1 MQRLKESSSFLE
13 NHTEVAASF
22 DQSGAAVQRLLQRIG
37 RKDMSAK
44 ILQINYKL
52 NGSRT
57 EYEQENLP
65 DAQPMADIPGLRWKV
80 WIINEAQSEAGGIY
94 LFDDDAAAKAF
105 VDGPIIAE
113 MKGDPT
119 LSIKA
124 FDVIAELTTIT
135 RGPVK

>member
-1 MQRLKESSSFLE
+1 
-13 NHTEVAASF
+13 
-22 DQSGAAVQRLLQRIG
+22 
-37 RKDMSAK
+37 MSAK

-52 NGSRT
+52 NGPRA
-57 EYEQENLP
+57 EYESENLP
-65 DAQPMADIPGLRWKV
+65 YAQPIADLPGLRWKV
-80 WIINEAQSEAGGIY
+80 WIIDEAQREAGGIY
-94 LFDDDAAAKAF
+94 LFNDDAAMKAF

-124 FDVIAELTTIT
+124 FDVISELTAIT

>member
-1 MQRLKESSSFLE
+1 MP
-13 NHTEVAASF
+13 
-22 DQSGAAVQRLLQRIG
+22 
-37 RKDMSAK
+37 AK

-52 NGSRT
+52 NGPQV
-57 EYEQENLP
+57 EYERENLP
-65 DAQPMADIPGLRWKV
+65 YAQPIANMPGLRWKV

-94 LFDDDAAAKAF
+94 LFDDDVAVQAF
-105 VDGPIIAE
+105 LDGPIIAE

-124 FDVIAELTTIT
+124 FDVISELTAIT

>member
-1 MQRLKESSSFLE
+1 
-13 NHTEVAASF
+13 
-22 DQSGAAVQRLLQRIG
+22 
-37 RKDMSAK
+37 MSAK

-52 NGSRT
+52 NGPRA
-57 EYEQENLP
+57 EYEKENLP
-65 DAQPMADIPGLRWKV
+65 YAQPIADIPGLRWKV

-94 LFDDDAAAKAF
+94 LFDDDAAVQAF

-124 FDVIAELTTIT
+124 FDVIVELTSIT
-135 RGPVK
+135 RGPMK

>member
-1 MQRLKESSSFLE
+1 
-13 NHTEVAASF
+13 
-22 DQSGAAVQRLLQRIG
+22 
-37 RKDMSAK
+37 MSAK
-44 ILQINYKL
+44 IVQINYKL
-52 NGSRT
+52 NGPRT

-65 DAQPMADIPGLRWKV
+65 YAQPIADIPGLRWKV
-80 WIINEAQSEAGGIY
+80 WIINEPQSEAGGIY
-94 LFDDDAAAKAF
+94 LFDDDAAAQSF

>member
-1 MQRLKESSSFLE
+1 
-13 NHTEVAASF
+13 
-22 DQSGAAVQRLLQRIG
+22 
-37 RKDMSAK
+37 MSAK

-52 NGSRT
+52 NGPRVA
-57 EYEQENLP
+57 YEQENLAY
-65 DAQPMADIPGLRWKV
+65 AQPIADLPGLRWKV

-94 LFDDDAAAKAF
+94 LFDDNAAVQAF

-119 LSIKA
+119 LSIKP

>member
-1 MQRLKESSSFLE
+1 
-13 NHTEVAASF
+13 
-22 DQSGAAVQRLLQRIG
+22 
-37 RKDMSAK
+37 MSVK

-52 NGSRT
+52 NGPRT

-65 DAQPMADIPGLRWKV
+65 YARPIADIPGLRWKV
-80 WIINEAQSEAGGIY
+80 WIISEAQSEAGGIY
-94 LFDDDAAAKAF
+94 LFDNDAAVQGF
-105 VDGPIIAE
+105 MNGPIISE

-124 FDVIAELTTIT
+124 FDVIANLTAIT

>member
-1 MQRLKESSSFLE
+1 MP
-13 NHTEVAASF
+13 
-22 DQSGAAVQRLLQRIG
+22 G
-37 RKDMSAK
+37 K

-52 NGSRT
+52 NGPRA
-57 EYEQENLP
+57 EYEKENLP
-65 DAQPMADIPGLRWKV
+65 YAQPIADIPGLRWKV

-94 LFDDDAAAKAF
+94 LFDDDAAAQSF

-124 FDVIAELTTIT
+124 FDVIVELTTIT

>member
-1 MQRLKESSSFLE
+1 MPTTEHKGGKTCRPKFCKSTTSS
-13 NHTEVAASF
+13 T
-22 DQSGAAVQRLLQRIG
+22 G
-37 RKDMSAK
+37 RGPSA
-44 ILQINYKL
+44 
-52 NGSRT
+52 
-57 EYEQENLP
+57 EYEKENLP
-65 DAQPMADIPGLRWKV
+65 YAQPIADIPGLRWKV

-94 LFDDDAAAKAF
+94 LFDDDAAVQAF

-124 FDVIAELTTIT
+124 FDVIVELTSIT

>member
-1 MQRLKESSSFLE
+1 
-13 NHTEVAASF
+13 
-22 DQSGAAVQRLLQRIG
+22 
-37 RKDMSAK
+37 MSAK

-52 NGSRT
+52 NGPRA
-57 EYEQENLP
+57 EYEKENLP
-65 DAQPMADIPGLRWKV
+65 CAQPIADIPGLRWKV
-80 WIINEAQSEAGGIY
+80 WIINEAQSEAGGVY
-94 LFDDDAAAKAF
+94 LFDDDAAVQAF

-124 FDVIAELTTIT
+124 FDVIVELTSIT

>member
-1 MQRLKESSSFLE
+1 
-13 NHTEVAASF
+13 
-22 DQSGAAVQRLLQRIG
+22 
-37 RKDMSAK
+37 MSAK

-52 NGSRT
+52 AGPRA
-57 EYEQENLP
+57 EYEKENLP
-65 DAQPMADIPGLRWKV
+65 YAQPIADIPGLRWKV

-94 LFDDDAAAKAF
+94 LFDDDASVQAF

-135 RGPVK
+135 RGPVI